1 MRLSRRGLLRAGL
14 AGTAATA
21 LGGLASGCAV
31 PTGSTGRNMVLWY
44 WSGGLSD
51 TVVKKAKA
59 RYDSSVDLDAIQIGG
74 YYRSKLITTMTGQA
88 HIPDIAG
95 LKGEDMASYLPNAD
109 QFIDLRT
116 LGAEKLKSQYLDW
129 KWQQAVAPDG
139 SLIGFPIDV
148 GPVVQ
153 YYQPAVYEKAGLA
166 SEPDDVSSE
175 MNTWDKFFAA
185 GEQLKK
191 RIPGTYI
198 LTDVGSVF
206 EMSIGQG
213 TTRYVNQDKHFIGDG
228 EHVRVC
234 WDRAVEAKRRGIVSD
249 LVTGTPDSISATE
262 KGKLPS
268 QLNASWA
275 AGDLKLQY
283 PKTKGRW
290 RVANCPGGPS
300 NVGGSFLAITKACRE
315 PEKAF
320 EIITWLLNAD
330 NQAHGFVDAGLFPS
344 TPASY
349 DMKELREPTRSSA
362 DQVTIGRLRPG
373 RGEDPGRLQQPVRR
387 GARAADQGRDQERRR
402 PRQGPQ
408 EGLEGRHEQVPAH
421 RGPPGGELTDGYRP
435 LVEKPPAPAVRATHP
450 QPQEEHAELLAA
462 VRRDLALLSVVP
474 RLRSVPGRLLAVS
487 VVPPLGRSRDRWS
500 APGSRQYK
508 YLLTDTDFWSS
519 IGNTIIIWAL
529 ATFPMIF
536 LAMVTAVMLNS
547 AVRFKKIYRFAYFL
561 PNVTSVVAVA
571 IIFGSVFSTNFGL
584 VNALLQAVGL
594 DQVAWLN
601 TPWGIKVAIAA
612 LMTWQWTGY
621 NAIIFLAGLQTIPGE
636 LYEAARVDG
645 AGPIQT
651 FFRITLPMMRP
662 VLLFVLVIS
671 TVTGLQSFSEP
682 QVLLQTTANEST
694 FSGGP
699 DHAGRTMVLYFFQQ
713 TFDNND
719 FGYGAAVAWGIF
731 LVVVI
736 FSIIN
741 WRLVQRRGE
750 D

>member
-1 MRLSRRGLLRAGL
+1 M
-14 AGTAATA
+14 AT
-21 LGGLASGCAV
+21 V
-31 PTGSTGRNMVLWY
+31 
-44 WSGGLSD
+44 
-51 TVVKKAKA
+51 
-59 RYDSSVDLDAIQIGG
+59 
-74 YYRSKLITTMTGQA
+74 
-88 HIPDIAG
+88 
-95 LKGEDMASYLPNAD
+95 
-109 QFIDLRT
+109 
-116 LGAEKLKSQYLDW
+116 
-129 KWQQAVAPDG
+129 
-139 SLIGFPIDV
+139 
-148 GPVVQ
+148 
-153 YYQPAVYEKAGLA
+153 
-166 SEPDDVSSE
+166 
-175 MNTWDKFFAA
+175 
-185 GEQLKK
+185 
-191 RIPGTYI
+191 
-198 LTDVGSVF
+198 
-206 EMSIGQG
+206 
-213 TTRYVNQDKHFIGDG
+213 
-228 EHVRVC
+228 
-234 WDRAVEAKRRGIVSD
+234 
-249 LVTGTPDSISATE
+249 
-262 KGKLPS
+262 
-268 QLNASWA
+268 
-275 AGDLKLQY
+275 
-283 PKTKGRW
+283 
-290 RVANCPGGPS
+290 
-300 NVGGSFLAITKACRE
+300 
-315 PEKAF
+315 
-320 EIITWLLNAD
+320 
-330 NQAHGFVDAGLFPS
+330 
-344 TPASY
+344 
-349 DMKELREPTRSSA
+349 
-362 DQVTIGRLRPG
+362 
-373 RGEDPGRLQQPVRR
+373 
-387 GARAADQGRDQERRR
+387 
-402 PRQGPQ
+402 
-408 EGLEGRHEQVPAH
+408 
-421 RGPPGGELTDGYRP
+421 P
-435 LVEKPPAPAVRATHP
+435 LVEKPPAPAVEPPSPNPKKSILSYWRLYAAISP
-450 QPQEEHAELLAA
+450 FYLLF
-462 VRRDLALLSVVP
+462 LAFGLIPVGFSLYLSFH
-474 RLRSVPGRLLAVS
+474 RWDG
-487 VVPPLGRSRDRWS
+487 LGSMEYAGLS
-500 APGSRQYK
+500 QYK

-601 TPWGIKVAIAA
+601 TPWGIKVAIAT